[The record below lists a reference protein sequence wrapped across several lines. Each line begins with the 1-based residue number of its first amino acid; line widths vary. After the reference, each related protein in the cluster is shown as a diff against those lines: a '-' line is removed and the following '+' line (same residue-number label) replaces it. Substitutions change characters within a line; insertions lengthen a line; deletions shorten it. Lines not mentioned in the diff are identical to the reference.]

1 MKAILLRAV
10 GGPEH
15 LTLEKVPDPVPGSG
29 EAVVRLRAAALN
41 HRDAWIRRGRYA
53 NIKLPVILGSDGAG
67 VVESVGPGVDGG
79 WVGREVVVNP
89 SLEWGDDERAQG
101 PKWRILG
108 LPEDGTYAERVKV
121 PAAALFDKPPL
132 LSWAAAAALPL
143 AGLTAF
149 RALVT
154 RGRLRAGETV
164 LITGIGGGVATFALA
179 IARHLGARVLV
190 TSGSDEKLARARELG
205 AENGVNYRAPD
216 WHTQAMA
223 LAGGVVDMAVDSA
236 GGETFAKLLEIVKP
250 GGRIV
255 NYGATTGSP
264 STIEVRRLFWKHL
277 SLIGST
283 MGTPADFAGMLAL
296 YGEGGLRPVVDRVY
310 PIAEAADAHR
320 RMDEGAQFGKI
331 VLGIP

>member
-1 MKAILLRAV
+1 
-10 GGPEH
+10 
-15 LTLEKVPDPVPGSG
+15 
-29 EAVVRLRAAALN
+29 
-41 HRDAWIRRGRYA
+41 
-53 NIKLPVILGSDGAG
+53 
-67 VVESVGPGVDGG
+67 
-79 WVGREVVVNP
+79 
-89 SLEWGDDERAQG
+89 
-101 PKWRILG
+101 
-108 LPEDGTYAERVKV
+108 
-121 PAAALFDKPPL
+121 
-132 LSWAAAAALPL
+132 
-143 AGLTAF
+143 
-149 RALVT
+149 
-154 RGRLRAGETV
+154 
-164 LITGIGGGVATFALA
+164 
-179 IARHLGARVLV
+179 
-190 TSGSDEKLARARELG
+190 
-205 AENGVNYRAPD
+205 
-216 WHTQAMA
+216 
-223 LAGGVVDMAVDSA
+223 MAVDSA